1 MKWSPACSEA
11 GLSEPGMLAPRAM
24 SEPGCTRPAAEAA
37 AACLEPVDSGL
48 FLRRSERAFARRA
61 YQALAPAGR
70 VLVKLL
76 AALVILTLCRS
87 TLADQYHVPTGSMWP
102 TIAPGDRIL
111 VDKVAYGLRVP
122 LTDRYVLDGD
132 GPSAGDVVLFA
143 DPRGGSTLLV
153 KRVIALPGQTVM
165 LRQGVLY
172 VDGKAQRLEQLG
184 DGTTVEHL
192 GEVTHAAG
200 ERDLAAFGPAVV
212 PPDHLFVMGDNRA
225 ASLDSRA
232 MGAVPR
238 ALVRGRVRRVVY
250 HHDAAGFDL
259 SRSLQRV
266 D

>member
-1 MKWSPACSEA
+1 
-11 GLSEPGMLAPRAM
+11 M
-24 SEPGCTRPAAEAA
+24 SEPSVPRPAVEAA
-37 AACLEPVDSGL
+37 VCLQPDKAGL
-48 FLRRSERAFARRA
+48 FMLRSDRALARRA
-61 YQALAPAGR
+61 YQTVAPFGR
-70 VLVKLL
+70 SLLKIL
-76 AALVILTLCRS
+76 AALAILTLGRS

-102 TIAPGDRIL
+102 TITPGDRIL

-122 LTDRYVLDGD
+122 LTDHYLFERS

-143 DPRGGSTLLV
+143 DPRGGPTLLV

-172 VDGKAQRLEQLG
+172 VDGTR
-184 DGTTVEHL
+184 VEHL

-200 ERDLAAFGPAVV
+200 EPDFDAFGPVVV

-238 ALVRGRVRRVVY
+238 ELLRGRVLRVVY
-250 HHDAAGFDL
+250 HHDATGFDL
-259 SRSLQRV
+259 SRALRSV

>member
-1 MKWSPACSEA
+1 MP
-11 GLSEPGMLAPRAM
+11 
-24 SEPGCTRPAAEAA
+24 
-37 AACLEPVDSGL
+37 
-48 FLRRSERAFARRA
+48 RSERAFARRA
-61 YQALAPAGR
+61 YQTVAPLAR
-70 VLVKLL
+70 SLL
-76 AALVILTLCRS
+76 KVVAALVILTMGRS

-122 LTDRYVLDGD
+122 LVEGYVLERS
-132 GPSAGDVVLFA
+132 GPRAGDVVLFA

-165 LRQGVLY
+165 LRAGVLY
-172 VDGKAQRLEQLG
+172 VDGAAQPIEQLG
-184 DGTTVEHL
+184 DGTRVEHL
-192 GEVTHAAG
+192 GRVTHAAG
-200 ERDLAAFGPAVV
+200 EPDFAAFGPVVV
-212 PPDHLFVMGDNRA
+212 PADHLFVMGDNRA

-238 ALVRGRVRRVVY
+238 ELVRGRVLRVVY

-259 SRSLQRV
+259 SRALLSV

>member
-1 MKWSPACSEA
+1 
-11 GLSEPGMLAPRAM
+11 MLAPPEM
-24 SEPGCTRPAAEAA
+24 SEPSVPRPAVEAA
-37 AACLEPVDSGL
+37 AVCLQPDKAGL
-48 FLRRSERAFARRA
+48 FMLRSDRAFARRA
-61 YQALAPAGR
+61 YQRVAPFGR
-70 VLVKLL
+70 SLLKIL
-76 AALVILTLCRS
+76 AALAILTLGRS

-122 LTDRYVLDGD
+122 LMEHYLFERS

-165 LRQGVLY
+165 LRQGVLF
-172 VDGKAQRLEQLG
+172 VDGTAQALEQRG
-184 DGTTVEHL
+184 DGTRVEHL

-200 ERDLAAFGPAVV
+200 ETDFDAFGPVVV

-238 ALVRGRVRRVVY
+238 ELLRGRVLRVVY
-250 HHDAAGFDL
+250 HYDAAGFDL
-259 SRSLQRV
+259 SRALQSV

>member
-1 MKWSPACSEA
+1 
-11 GLSEPGMLAPRAM
+11 M
-24 SEPGCTRPAAEAA
+24 SEQSSPEPAAEAA
-37 AACLEPVDSGL
+37 TACLEPAKAGV
-48 FLRRSERAFARRA
+48 FMPRSDRAFARRA
-61 YQALAPAGR
+61 YQTVAPLGR
-70 VLVKLL
+70 NLLKVL
-76 AALVILTLCRS
+76 AALAILTLGRS

-122 LTDRYVLDGD
+122 LTDRYLFEGS

-165 LRQGVLY
+165 LRRGVLY
-172 VDGKAQRLEQLG
+172 VDGAAQAIEELG
-184 DGTTVEHL
+184 DGTRVEHL
-192 GEVTHAAG
+192 GPVTHAAG
-200 ERDLAAFGPAVV
+200 EPDLEAFGPVVV
-212 PPDHLFVMGDNRA
+212 PPGHLFVMGDNRA

-238 ALVRGRVRRVVY
+238 ELVRGRVLRVVY

-259 SRSLQRV
+259 SRALRSV